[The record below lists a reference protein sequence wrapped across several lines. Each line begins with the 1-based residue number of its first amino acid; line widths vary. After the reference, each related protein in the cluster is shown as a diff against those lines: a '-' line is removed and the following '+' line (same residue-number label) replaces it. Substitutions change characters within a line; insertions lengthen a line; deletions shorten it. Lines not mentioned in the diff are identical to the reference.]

1 MPLIR
6 EHAGKQTLR
15 DYELIL
21 VISPEADEEQ
31 ATATVE
37 RVSGFITEHGG
48 SVSNQEKWGV
58 RRLAYPI
65 QEFREGNYVLTE
77 FVLDPARA
85 PELEASI
92 VASTEILRHL
102 LVKKAT

>member
-1 MPLIR
+1 M
-6 EHAGKQTLR
+6 R

-31 ATATVE
+31 ASTTVE
-37 RVSGFITEHGG
+37 RISRFITERGG
-48 SVSNQEKWGV
+48 SVSHREQWGM

-65 QEFREGNYVLTE
+65 QKFHEGNYVVTE
-77 FVLDPARA
+77 LALDPARA

-92 VASTEILRHL
+92 TASTEVLRHL
-102 LVKKAT
+102 LVKKAK

>member
-1 MPLIR
+1 M
-6 EHAGKQTLR
+6 R

-31 ATATVE
+31 TTTTVE
-37 RVSGFITEHGG
+37 RVSHFITEHGG
-48 SVSNQEKWGV
+48 SVSNQEQWGV

-65 QEFREGNYVLTE
+65 QDFREGNYVLTQ
-77 FVLDPARA
+77 FVLDPASA

-92 VASTEILRHL
+92 TASTEILRHL
-102 LVKKAT
+102 LVKKAA